1 MRWSLL
7 NAIDPNKRV
16 VITGIGTINPI
27 GSNAGEFWFNLIE
40 GKSGVRLVKN
50 MDVSQLPVKIA
61 AEIDL
66 PDLRSI
72 PSKRKFKRLD
82 RGIILAYIAGS
93 EAINDSG
100 LEINRHPERYGAL
113 IGSGGGGIGTHL
125 TQMALVYNQGW
136 KKISPY
142 YVTNVI
148 PSSPTAFLSME
159 KNLQGPS
166 FSVNSACAS
175 SNHAI
180 GLSAMM
186 IKMGMADAIFA
197 GGTEAVLTPATLAA
211 FDKMQAIS
219 RRNDEPEAASRPF
232 EKNRDGFVLGEGAA
246 VLCIEELNH
255 ALQRDAHIYGEISG
269 FGFTSDA
276 YDIVAPQ
283 PEGNGPE
290 RAIKQALS
298 SARLNPSDIDLINC
312 QGTSSRIGDLAE
324 CRAINRVFGG
334 NLAGILPVQATKSL
348 TGHLLGA
355 SEAVEAIACL
365 LTLEK
370 KIIHRTLNLYDKDPN
385 INLNISTET
394 VENVKV
400 NHILSNAFGFGG
412 HNAVVVLSKYRTA

>member
-1 MRWSLL
+1 MV
-7 NAIDPNKRV
+7 NTIDPYKRI

-27 GSNAGEFWFNLIE
+27 GNNVSEFWINLIE
-40 GKSGVRLVKN
+40 GKSGIRLAKN

-66 PDLRSI
+66 PDIRTI
-72 PSKRKFKRLD
+72 PSKRSLKRRD

-100 LEINRHPERYGAL
+100 LEVNRHPERYGAV
-113 IGSGGGGIGTHL
+113 IGCGGGGLSTHWN
-125 TQMALVYNQGW
+125 QMSLVYNQGW
-136 KKISPY
+136 RKISPY

-148 PSSPTAFLSME
+148 PNSPTAYLSME

-211 FDKMQAIS
+211 FDKMNAIS

-255 ALQRDAHIYGEISG
+255 ALRRDAHIYGEISG

-290 RAIKQALS
+290 RAINLALS
-298 SARLNPSDIDLINC
+298 SAQLNPSDIGLINC
-312 QGTSSRIGDLAE
+312 QGTSSLIGDIAE
-324 CRAINRVFGG
+324 CRAINRVFGS
-334 NLAGILPVQATKSL
+334 NIAGIVPAQGTKSM

-370 KIIHRTLNLYDKDPN
+370 KIIHRTLNLYNKDPA
-385 INLNISTET
+385 INLNIPTET

-412 HNAVVVLSKYRTA
+412 HNAVVVLSKYQAG

>member
-1 MRWSLL
+1 ML
-7 NAIDPNKRV
+7 NAIDPFKRI

-27 GSNAGEFWFNLIE
+27 GNNVSEFWFNLIQ

-72 PSKRKFKRLD
+72 PSKRKLKRLD

-100 LEINRHPERYGAL
+100 LEINRRPERYGAL

-125 TQMALVYNQGW
+125 TQMSLVYNQGW

-148 PSSPTAFLSME
+148 PNIPTAFLSME
-159 KNLQGPS
+159 NNLQGPS
-166 FSVNSACAS
+166 FSVSSACAS

-232 EKNRDGFVLGEGAA
+232 EKNRDGFVLGARRLGKK
-246 VLCIEELNH
+246 VLNYLW
-255 ALQRDAHIYGEISG
+255 
-269 FGFTSDA
+269 
-276 YDIVAPQ
+276 
-283 PEGNGPE
+283 
-290 RAIKQALS
+290 K
-298 SARLNPSDIDLINC
+298 
-312 QGTSSRIGDLAE
+312 
-324 CRAINRVFGG
+324 
-334 NLAGILPVQATKSL
+334 
-348 TGHLLGA
+348 
-355 SEAVEAIACL
+355 
-365 LTLEK
+365 
-370 KIIHRTLNLYDKDPN
+370 
-385 INLNISTET
+385 
-394 VENVKV
+394 
-400 NHILSNAFGFGG
+400 
-412 HNAVVVLSKYRTA
+412 